1 MAKVFACV
9 LIDVVQLADL
19 FKDGSMYTGSWS
31 LQHGIGFG
39 RIHLSFVF
47 RPVLLTMP
55 PSLIGFELGTV
66 VVKGATVKF
75 HDESLHETAE
85 VRLATSGGYTK
96 IKKGIPTAAEA
107 LAEDSDNY
115 EETGKDTLLQLP
127 ILTRYH
133 SALVL
138 NVRSKGFLRK
148 NTLAM
153 GTVWL
158 RDLIDNHHEGVVRAT
173 LWKGSNFQEIKQ
185 NYSKPDENVQG
196 VQGEAI
202 GEVDLKVVFRPGIS
216 DVHEKDMKED
226 PNTQRSWEEYVIM
239 KREGLRDAIGRLG
252 VRSHLGLENHNG
264 VTDQVQQVEIKAIDP
279 IESHG
284 ALVLL
289 VWLSLFSSFLIAG
302 SLNTKIKDWAD
313 HQDNLSTDH
322 RGIKQFKGV
331 RTAEWM
337 TSEVKDALTGVA
349 GRFHRE
355 QKPSTMEKEA

>member
-1 MAKVFACV
+1 M
-9 LIDVVQLADL
+9 QLADL
-19 FKDGSMYTGSWS
+19 FKDGSMHTGSWS

-55 PSLIGFELGTV
+55 PSLVGFELGTV
-66 VVKGATVKF
+66 VVKGLTVKF
-75 HDESLHETAE
+75 HDESLYENAE

-107 LAEDSDNY
+107 LAEDSDGNG
-115 EETGKDTLLQLP
+115 ETGKDTLLQLP

-138 NVRSKGFLRK
+138 NARSKGLLRK

-158 RDLIDNHHEGVVRAT
+158 RDLIDNHHDGIVRAT
-173 LWKGSNFQEIKQ
+173 LWKGTNLQEIKQ

-196 VQGEAI
+196 VQSEAI
-202 GEVDLKVVFRPGIS
+202 GEVELKVVFRPGIS
-216 DVHEKDMKED
+216 DMHEKDMRED
-226 PNTQRSWEEYVIM
+226 PDTQKSWEEYLIM
-239 KREGLRDAIGRLG
+239 KREGLRNAIGR
-252 VRSHLGLENHNG
+252 SDAQPQLGLDNHNG
-264 VTDQVQQVEIKAIDP
+264 ATDKAEQVEIKAIEP

-289 VWLSLFSSFLIAG
+289 ACLSLFSPLFLLQAR
-302 SLNTKIKDWAD
+302 S
-313 HQDNLSTDH
+313 
-322 RGIKQFKGV
+322 V
-331 RTAEWM
+331 RN
-337 TSEVKDALTGVA
+337 SRTGPIT
-349 GRFHRE
+349 RII
-355 QKPSTMEKEA
+355 